1 MTPLGNGV
9 ALSGHR
15 YPRLKQS
22 IVLFDINPG
31 TRQLTLEPGVYRVA
45 VVGGGGG
52 GRNSVVG
59 PYYYYGGGGGGY
71 DEATLTVTAETVYSY
86 TVGQAGEPGANA
98 GLPGG
103 TSSFGAIVSATGGAG
118 GTTGTA
124 TGGVGQAGTVRRRG
138 GVGLDQAGGSAAHRF
153 GDGLPGATGSGGQGG
168 VGGGFSTQAKPYI
181 AGRSYVDGWDIGLLP
196 GEYGFGSSGSGA
208 YYAILA
214 GMGGG
219 GCGAGNNPTVNA
231 YVGGGAGG
239 QGRGGVGAVIV
250 ERMG

>member
-1 MTPLGNGV
+1 MTPLGKGV

-31 TRQLTLEPGVYRVA
+31 TRQLTLAPGVYRVA

-52 GRNSVVG
+52 GHNRAVNTS
-59 PYYYYGGGGGGY
+59 YYGGAGGGY
-71 DEATLTVTAETVYSY
+71 DEATLTVTDETIYSY
-86 TVGQAGEPGANA
+86 TVGQAGEVGAYA

-124 TGGVGQAGTVRRRG
+124 QGGMGLAGSVRHKG
-138 GVGLDQAGGSAAHRF
+138 GAGLDRAGGSAAHHV
-153 GDGLPGATGSGGQGG
+153 GDGLPGFAGGSAS
-168 VGGGFSTQAKPYI
+168 GGGFSTQAQAGI

-196 GEYGFGSSGSGA
+196 GDYGFGAQQASGA
-208 YYAILA
+208 HVVPA

-219 GCGAGNNPTVNA
+219 GCGAGQSPIVDA

-250 ERMG
+250 ERVG

>member
-52 GRNSVVG
+52 GRNSAVNT
-59 PYYYYGGGGGGY
+59 YYYGGAGGGY
-71 DEATLTVTAETVYSY
+71 DEAEITVTEKKVYAY
-86 TVGQAGEPGANA
+86 TVGVAGAVGQDA

-103 TSSFGAIVSATGGAG
+103 TSSFGSLVSATGGLG
-118 GTTGTA
+118 GENGQA
-124 TGGVGQAGTVRRRG
+124 LGGIGQAGTTRTRG
-138 GVGLDQAGGSAAHRF
+138 GPGQDRSGGSAAHRF
-153 GDGLPGATGSGGQGG
+153 GDGRPGFPGASPS
-168 VGGGFSTQAKPYI
+168 GGGFSTDAR
-181 AGRSYVDGWDIGLLP
+181 ANSGGRNLVDGWGLGLLP
-196 GEYGFGSSGSGA
+196 NEYGYGAEISSGWYSQS
-208 YYAILA
+208 A
-214 GMGGG
+214 GFGGG
-219 GCGAGNNPTVNA
+219 GCGAGSSPSVEA
-231 YVGGGAGG
+231 YVGGGGGG

-250 ERMG
+250 ERIG

>member
-1 MTPLGNGV
+1 MIDLGATMTE
-9 ALSGHR
+9 HK

-52 GRNSVVG
+52 GRSSAVNT
-59 PYYYYGGGGGGY
+59 YYYGGGGGGY
-71 DEATLTVTAETVYSY
+71 DEATLTVNAETVYSY
-86 TVGQAGEPGANA
+86 TVGQAGEMGADA

-124 TGGVGQAGTVRRRG
+124 QGGMGLAGSVRRKG
-138 GVGLDQAGGSAAHRF
+138 GAGLDRAGGSAAHQG
-153 GDGLPGATGSGGQGG
+153 GDGLPGYAGGSAS
-168 VGGGFSTQAKPYI
+168 GGGFSTQAKAGI
-181 AGRSYVDGWDIGLLP
+181 AGRSYVDGWNIGLLP
-196 GEYGFGSSGSGA
+196 TEYGSGA
-208 YYAILA
+208 EFYSGFFMSPAQ
-214 GMGGG
+214 MGGG
-219 GCGAGNNPTVNA
+219 GCGAGQTPSVDA

-250 ERMG
+250 ERIG

>member
-1 MTPLGNGV
+1 MIDLGATMTE
-9 ALSGHR
+9 HK

-31 TRQLTLEPGVYRVA
+31 TRQLTLAPGVYRVA
-45 VVGGGGG
+45 VLGGGGG
-52 GRNSVVG
+52 GRKSAVNSS
-59 PYYYYGGGGGGY
+59 YYGGGGGGY
-71 DEATLTVTAETVYSY
+71 DEATLTVTDETVYSY
-86 TVGQAGEPGANA
+86 TVGTAGDVGADA

-118 GTTGTA
+118 GASGNA
-124 TGGVGQAGTVRRRG
+124 PGGAGMAGTVRHTG
-138 GVGLDQAGGSAAHRF
+138 GPGLDRAGGSAAHRF
-153 GDGLPGATGSGGQGG
+153 GNGLPGYAGGSGS
-168 VGGGFSTQAKPYI
+168 GGGFSTPAQAGI

-196 GEYGFGSSGSGA
+196 GEYGFGSQRASGEHVVP
-208 YYAILA
+208 A

-219 GCGAGNNPTVNA
+219 GCGEGQSPSVDA

-250 ERMG
+250 ERIG

>member
-31 TRQLTLEPGVYRVA
+31 TRQLTLAPGVYRVA

-52 GRNSVVG
+52 GRNSAVNTA
-59 PYYYYGGGGGGY
+59 YFGGGGGGY
-71 DEATLTVTAETVYSY
+71 DEATLTVTDETVYSY
-86 TVGQAGEPGANA
+86 TVGQAGEVGADA

-103 TSSFGAIVSATGGAG
+103 TSSFGAIVSATGGTG
-118 GTTGTA
+118 GATGTA
-124 TGGVGQAGTVRRRG
+124 QGGMGLAGSVRHKG
-138 GVGLDQAGGSAAHRF
+138 GAGLDRAGGSAAHQF
-153 GDGLPGATGSGGQGG
+153 GDGLPGYPGGSPS
-168 VGGGFSTQAKPYI
+168 GGGFSTPAR
-181 AGRSYVDGWDIGLLP
+181 ANVASRNLVDGWNIGLLP
-196 GEYGFGSSGSGA
+196 TEYGTGAEFYSGFFMSPA
-208 YYAILA
+208 Q
-214 GMGGG
+214 MGGG
-219 GCGAGNNPTVNA
+219 GCGAGQTPSVDA

-239 QGRGGVGAVIV
+239 QGSGGVGAVIV

>member
-31 TRQLTLEPGVYRVA
+31 TRQLTLAPGVYRVA

-52 GRNSVVG
+52 GRHSAVNTS
-59 PYYYYGGGGGGY
+59 YFGGAGGGY
-71 DEATLTVTAETVYSY
+71 DEATLTVTDETIYSY
-86 TVGQAGEPGANA
+86 TVGQAGEVGADA

-124 TGGVGQAGTVRRRG
+124 QGGMGLAGSVRHKG
-138 GVGLDQAGGSAAHRF
+138 GAGLDRAGGSAAHHV
-153 GDGLPGATGSGGQGG
+153 GDGLPGFAGSTN
-168 VGGGFSTQAKPYI
+168 VASGGGFSTQAKAGI
-181 AGRSYVDGWDIGLLP
+181 AGRSLVDGWDIGLLP
-196 GEYGFGSSGSGA
+196 TEYGNGAECYSGFFMSPA
-208 YYAILA
+208 Q
-214 GMGGG
+214 MGGG
-219 GCGAGNNPTVNA
+219 GCGAGQSPSVDA

-250 ERMG
+250 ERVG